1 MKRRKAPTSAP
12 SAKSAAFVELPV
24 VGPDDVGAKSRT
36 RRRRPGSDLD
46 SSLSPTDVALR
57 PRRVRLE
64 LNSRVRWLNSR
75 KECQMFAAI
84 RYYRTDPDSIESVVR
99 RVREGFVPI
108 IKATPGFVSYFVLA
122 PRQGEIVSVSVF
134 EEQQGARESHLK
146 AEEWVRQNLRELL
159 PSPEF
164 AEGQV
169 VVYEAK

>member
-1 MKRRKAPTSAP
+1 MR
-12 SAKSAAFVELPV
+12 FGELSLV
-24 VGPDDVGAKSRT
+24 VSPDDDGANVRT
-36 RRRRPGSDLD
+36 RRRIRGSDLE
-46 SSLSPTDVALR
+46 SSSSPTDVALR
-57 PRRVRLE
+57 PHRVRLE
-64 LNSRVRWLNSR
+64 LDTRVRWLNRR

-108 IKATPGFVSYFVLA
+108 IRETPGFVSYFVLA

-134 EEQQGARESHLK
+134 EEQRGAQESHLK
-146 AEEWVRQNLRELL
+146 AEEWVRQNLSELL